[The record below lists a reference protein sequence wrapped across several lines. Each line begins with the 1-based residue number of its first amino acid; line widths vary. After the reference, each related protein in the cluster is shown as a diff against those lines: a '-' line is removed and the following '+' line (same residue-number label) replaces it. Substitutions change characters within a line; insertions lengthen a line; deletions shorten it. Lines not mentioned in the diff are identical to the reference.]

1 MINEK
6 FDNIKVPENLDIF
19 IDEVIDRAY
28 MKKSKDILKKILGG
42 MAASVALFVVVG
54 INKPAIA
61 SKIPVIQNVFEEIQD
76 NIRSSGS
83 YSKYATSVNESITNN
98 GVEVTLSEVIC
109 DGESLYV
116 SFIIESEK
124 PFRNLGYDIVENQI
138 LYEGKGK
145 VNFTNETLDDGGI
158 AGIEGK
164 FIDDNTFIGVE
175 KYNLGFLGRES
186 GETIEVPDNFEFEIN
201 MKNLR
206 AIPIIGDDKE
216 ELIREGKWDFK
227 VNVDVDKSI
236 SKRIAINFKNE
247 DEIEIKELVIT
258 PFEIKVLTQHNRKN
272 NYYIKL
278 KDENGGEL
286 DRVYQSFEEITSTS
300 NFNRNNFDGDKLII
314 EIYDYAD
321 DNLLFKKDISI
332 K

>member
-6 FDNIKVPENLDIF
+6 FDNIKVPENLDTF
-19 IDEVIDRAY
+19 IDEAIDKAYIKRA
-28 MKKSKDILKKILGG
+28 KDILKKILGG
-42 MAASVALFVVVG
+42 MAASIALFIGVG
-54 INKPAIA
+54 ISKPAIA
-61 SKIPVIQNVFEEIQD
+61 SKIPPLQSVFEEIQD
-76 NIRSSGS
+76 NIRSSGR

-116 SFIIESEK
+116 TFIIESEK
-124 PFRNLGYDIVENQI
+124 PFRNLGYDISENQI

-145 VNFTNETLDDGGI
+145 VSFTNEILDDGGI

-175 KYNLGFLGRES
+175 KYNLGLLGRDS
-186 GETIEVPDNFEFEIN
+186 GETIKVPDNFEFKID

-206 AIPIIGDDKE
+206 AIPTIGDDKE
-216 ELIREGKWDFK
+216 ELIREGRWAFK

-236 SKRIAINFKNE
+236 SKRIDINFKNE
-247 DEIEIKELVIT
+247 DEIAIKELVIT
-258 PFEIKVLTQHNRKN
+258 PFEIKVLTQHSTKN

-278 KDENGGEL
+278 TDESGIEL
-286 DRVYQSFEEITSTS
+286 DRVYQSFEDITSTS
-300 NFNRNNFDGDKLII
+300 NFNRNNFNGDKLII
-314 EIYDYAD
+314 KVYDYAD
-321 DNLLFKKDISI
+321 DNLLFKKEVSI
-332 K
+332 N

>member
-19 IDEVIDRAY
+19 IDEVIDRTY
-28 MKKSKDILKKILGG
+28 MKKSKDILKKTLGG

-54 INKPAIA
+54 ISKPAIA
-61 SKIPVIQNVFEEIQD
+61 SKIPVIQNVFEEIQN
-76 NIRSSGS
+76 NIKSSGK
-83 YSKYATSVNESITNN
+83 YSKYATSVNESISNN

-145 VNFTNETLDDGGI
+145 VSFTNENLDDGGI

-186 GETIEVPDNFEFEIN
+186 EETIEVPDNFEFEIN
-201 MKNLR
+201 MKSLR

-216 ELIREGKWDFK
+216 ELIREGKWAFK

-236 SKRIAINFKNE
+236 SKRIAINFKNK

-258 PFEIKVLTQHNRKN
+258 PFEIKVLTQHSRKN

-278 KDENGGEL
+278 KDEKGIEL
-286 DRVYQSFEEITSTS
+286 DRVYQSFEKITSTS
-300 NFNRNNFDGDKLII
+300 NFNINNFDGDKLVI
-314 EIYDYAD
+314 EVYDYAD
-321 DNLLFKKDISI
+321 NNLLFKKDISI